1 MRTQNLHDDFVE
13 QVRSSSDILSVISSY
28 VHLKNEVIAIGV
40 VAPFTMKNTF
50 IFRSS
55 PTGIFLLL
63 WLSCWW

>member
-40 VAPFTMKNTF
+40 VAPFTMKKHLHF
-50 IFRSS
+50 
-55 PTGIFLLL
+55 P
-63 WLSCWW
+63 